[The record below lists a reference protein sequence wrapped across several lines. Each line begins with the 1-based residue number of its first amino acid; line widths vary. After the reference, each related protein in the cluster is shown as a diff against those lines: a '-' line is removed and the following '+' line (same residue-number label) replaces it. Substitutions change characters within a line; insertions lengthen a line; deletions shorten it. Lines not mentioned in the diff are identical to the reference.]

1 MLSSFHPKHI
11 VFRYKIAKKMKRM
24 SERLDEIADERT
36 KFHLVD
42 MVLERRSGVIEWCQT
57 TSFITEPQVY
67 GREEDKDKIVDFFV
81 VMLLVLRIY

>member
-1 MLSSFHPKHI
+1 
-11 VFRYKIAKKMKRM
+11 MKRM

-57 TSFITEPQVY
+57 TSFITEPQA
-67 GREEDKDKIVDFFV
+67 F
-81 VMLLVLRIY
+81 